1 MMRYTGYELSHKAL
15 EIIRKTRQSGTPDW
29 VTESAYD
36 LFGER
41 MGIDEFV
48 LRIINE
54 VRAGGDRSVI
64 NLTEKIEGE
73 RIESVVV
80 PEDEMKNAYK
90 ETPSKLRDSL
100 ERMAERIE
108 SFHSRSMPITWND
121 DVAGYGQKFIP
132 VESVGVYV
140 PGGTA
145 KYPST
150 VLMTA
155 IPARVAG
162 VSDVSLACPVYEDGL
177 PAKSV
182 LAAGYIAGVSTV
194 YRIGGVQAIA
204 SLAYGTES
212 VRNVDLICGPGNLLV
227 TLAKK
232 AVFGDVG
239 IDGLYGPTETV
250 LLADDSANPVLCAA
264 DLIAQAE
271 HDQRAIPILI
281 TSSESLADE
290 VEEQINIRLPKAERK
305 DIAKGSI
312 DSNGI
317 ISIVETDAEAIA
329 LVNEFAP
336 EHLCI
341 LSENAG
347 RILPSVKNA
356 GMIFIGE
363 YSHEVLGDYG
373 AGPSHV
379 MPTGG
384 TAKFNAGLGVHTFL
398 KPVPVVS
405 IPRET
410 ALSIID
416 DVSEIAREEGLT
428 AHAEA
433 AEVRREFE

>member
-1 MMRYTGYELSHKAL
+1 MMRYIGYESSHKAL
-15 EIIRKTRQSGTPDW
+15 KLIRATRQTATPDW
-29 VTESAYD
+29 ISESAYE

-41 MGIDEFV
+41 MSTDGFIT
-48 LRIINE
+48 RIINE

-64 NLTEKIEGE
+64 DLTEKIEGE

-80 PEDEMKNAYK
+80 PVGEMENAYK
-90 ETPSKLRDSL
+90 EIPVKLRDSL
-100 ERMAERIE
+100 ERMSERIE
-108 SFHSRSMPITWND
+108 AFHSRSLPLSWND
-121 DVAGYGQKFIP
+121 NVAGYGQRFIP
-132 VESVGVYV
+132 VESVGAYV

-155 IPARVAG
+155 IPARVSG

-239 IDGLYGPTETV
+239 IDGLYGPTETL
-250 LLADDSANPVLCAA
+250 LLADYSANPVLCAA

-271 HDQRAIPILI
+271 HDERAIPILI

-290 VEEQINIRLPKAERK
+290 VEEQINIRLPKVARK
-305 DIAKGSI
+305 DIAQGSI
-312 DSNGI
+312 ERNGI
-317 ISIVETDAEAIA
+317 IGIVETDAEAIA

-341 LSENAG
+341 LSEQTD
-347 RILPSVKNA
+347 RILPSIKNA

-405 IPRET
+405 ITREN

-433 AEVRREFE
+433 AEVRREFQ